1 MMDPARYRDLYLA
14 PIPPG
19 ERVRAQPPEIPS
31 LAEANLYLSS
41 DQIESPPLSLPELF
55 TAGVECGHTEARL
68 ELKRR
73 VQVAEQELEDFRVV
87 RDRAQDDRG
96 QLAARLLGAQREV
109 LAMQVHVGQMQ
120 THIDHIQAEH
130 FDTELAAARAR
141 ISELEN
147 STVWRMTAPLRRTGH
162 RAKIVIA
169 RLRAQSTAIRRTPQL
184 ASTALSI
191 VKNEGVAAL
200 ARRVWAKLDRGG
212 SFKPSPG
219 SVFTV
224 ETEVAPLAFP
234 SVNAPRVSIL
244 IPVYGKPL
252 LTFTCL
258 KSVLTHTG
266 AGEYE
271 VIVLDDASTEPVA
284 DALREVA
291 GVRFERNAQNLGF
304 VGTCNRGATLARG
317 ELIVFLN
324 NDTIV
329 TPGWLDALAA
339 VFRARPE
346 AGLVGAKLVYPDG
359 RLQEAGGIVWRDGS
373 AWNWGRNDDPEKPE
387 YNYLREADY
396 CSGACLAIPRALF
409 CDIGGFDAIYS
420 PAYYEDTDLAFKVRA
435 AGYRVFYQPLSTVV
449 HFEGQTAGT
458 DPTTGIKQHQVIN
471 RRAFAAK
478 WASALAQHGAN
489 GVRVDAER
497 DRWAQRRVLVVD
509 ACMLTPDQDSGS
521 VRMRAML
528 EIFTTLGCK
537 VTFVADNLEHRQPY
551 VQQLQQRGI
560 EVLFHPYVKSI
571 AELLARRGNEF
582 DMVLVS
588 RHYIAAKYVDA
599 IRAFAPRALIV
610 FDTVDLHFL
619 RTERQAELEDSP
631 LARISARAKRAEE
644 LALIR
649 KVDVTLVVS
658 PFEHA
663 LLADLAPDARVMVL
677 TNIHEQ
683 LPGGKP
689 FGERHGLV
697 FIGGFQH
704 PPNADAVLWY
714 WREVLPHVRVALPGV
729 KTYIVG
735 SKVPASVRAL
745 AAEDF
750 VVAGYVPDVAPYFT
764 GCRISIAPLRYGAGV
779 KGKVNFAMS
788 YGLPVVA
795 TLAAIEGMFL
805 EPDRDVLVADAA
817 SEFAAAIVRL
827 YRDEALW
834 QQLAAAGRENIRTY
848 FSRDVARS
856 TLTRLIALAR
866 DSAPARSLPGN
877 P

>member
-1 MMDPARYRDLYLA
+1 MMDPVHYRDLYLT
-14 PIPPG
+14 PIPSG
-19 ERVRAQPPEIPS
+19 KRVRAQAPKIPS
-31 LAEANLYLSS
+31 LAEKHWYLPT
-41 DQIESPPLSLPELF
+41 DQIESPPLALSELF

-73 VQVAEQELEDFRVV
+73 VRLAERDLEDFRVV

-96 QLAARLLGAQREV
+96 ELVARLLGAQREV
-109 LAMQVHVGQMQ
+109 LAMQVHIGQMQ
-120 THIDHIQAEH
+120 THIDQLQAEH
-130 FDTELAAARAR
+130 FDIELAAARAR

-147 STVWRMTAPLRRTGH
+147 STAWRMTAPLRRVGH
-162 RAKIVIA
+162 RAKIVTTQ
-169 RLRAQSTAIRRTPQL
+169 LRVQGTALRRTPQL
-184 ASTALSI
+184 AATALSI
-191 VKNEGVAAL
+191 VKNEGAAAL
-200 ARRVWAKLDRGG
+200 ARRVWAKLGR
-212 SFKPSPG
+212 SSRFKPKPG
-219 SVFTV
+219 TV
-224 ETEVAPLAFP
+224 LTPETEVAPLAFP
-234 SVNAPRVSIL
+234 PVDAPRVSIL
-244 IPVYGKPL
+244 IPVYGKAL

-258 KSVLTHTG
+258 KSVLAHTG
-266 AGEYE
+266 TGEYE
-271 VIVLDDASTEPVA
+271 VIVLDDSSPEPISA
-284 DALREVA
+284 ALRDVT

-304 VGTCNRGATLARG
+304 VANCNRGAALARG
-317 ELIVFLN
+317 EIIVFLN

-329 TPGWLDALAA
+329 TPGWLDALVT
-339 VFRARPE
+339 VFRARPD

-373 AWNWGRNDDPEKPE
+373 AWNWGRDDDPDKPE

-409 CDIGGFDAIYS
+409 HDVGGFDASYS

-435 AGYRVFYQPLSTVV
+435 AGYRVFYQPLATVV

-471 RRAFAAK
+471 RRVFAAK
-478 WASALAQHGAN
+478 WASALAQHRAN
-489 GVRVDAER
+489 GVRADAER
-497 DRWAQRRVLVVD
+497 DRWAQRRALVID

-521 VRMRAML
+521 LRMQAML
-528 EIFTTLGCK
+528 EILTALRCK

-551 VQQLQQRGI
+551 VQQLQQGGV

-582 DMVLVS
+582 DMVVVS
-588 RHYIAAKYVDA
+588 RHYVAAKYVDA
-599 IRAFAPRALIV
+599 LRAFASRALIV

-619 RTERQAELEDSP
+619 RTERQAELEDSQ
-631 LARISARAKRAEE
+631 LALLSARAKRAEE

-649 KVDVTLVVS
+649 KADVTLVVS
-658 PFEHA
+658 SVEHA
-663 LLADLAPDARVMVL
+663 LLAEIAPDARVMVL

-683 LPGGKP
+683 LPEGKP

-714 WREVLPHVRVALPGV
+714 WQEILPRVRIALPGV

-750 VVAGYVPDVAPYFT
+750 VVTGYVPDVAPYFT

-795 TLAAIEGMFL
+795 TPAAVEGMFL
-805 EPDRDVLVADAA
+805 EPDRDVLVADTAP
-817 SEFAAAIVRL
+817 EFAAAIARL
-827 YRDEALW
+827 YQDEVLW

-856 TLTRLIALAR
+856 TLTRLLAFARNEGTR
-866 DSAPARSLPGN
+866 DR
-877 P
+877 

>member
-1 MMDPARYRDLYLA
+1 MDPARYRDLYLA
-14 PIPPG
+14 TIPRG
-19 ERVRAQPPEIPS
+19 QRVRQQSPEIPS
-31 LAEANLYLSS
+31 LAEENWYLPS
-41 DQIESPPLSLPELF
+41 DQIESPPLSLTQLY

-73 VQVAEQELEDFRVV
+73 VQVAEQELRDFRVV

-96 QLAARLLGAQREV
+96 ELAARLLSAQREV
-109 LAMQVHVGQMQ
+109 LAMQVHIGQMQ
-120 THIDHIQAEH
+120 THIDHLHAED
-130 FDTELAAARAR
+130 FNTELTAARAR
-141 ISELEN
+141 ISELES
-147 STVWRMTAPLRRTGH
+147 STAWRMTAPLRSAGH
-162 RAKIVIA
+162 HAKIA
-169 RLRAQSTAIRRTPQL
+169 LAQLRAQGAVIRRTPQI

-191 VKNEGVAAL
+191 VKNEGAAAL
-200 ARRVWAKLDRGG
+200 TRRVWAKLDRRSGY
-212 SFKPSPG
+212 KPKPAA
-219 SVFTV
+219 VFTL

-234 SVNAPRVSIL
+234 ASVAPQASIL

-258 KSVLTHTG
+258 KSVLAHTPAG
-266 AGEYE
+266 AYE
-271 VIVLDDASTEPVA
+271 VIVLDDASPEPVLG
-284 DALREVA
+284 ALGQVT

-304 VGTCNRGATLARG
+304 VANCNRGAALARG

-329 TPGWLDALAA
+329 TPGWFEALVA
-339 VFRARPE
+339 VFRAKPD

-373 AWNWGRNDDPEKPE
+373 AWNWGRDDDPDKPE

-396 CSGACLAIPRALF
+396 CSGACLAIPRTLF
-409 CDIGGFDAIYS
+409 GDIGGFDLAYS

-458 DPTTGIKQHQVIN
+458 DTTTGIKQHQVIN

-478 WASALAQHGAN
+478 WASALAQHRAN
-489 GVRVDAER
+489 GVHADAER
-497 DRWAQRRVLVVD
+497 DRWAQRRVLVID

-521 VRMRAML
+521 VRMQAIL
-528 EIFTTLGCK
+528 EILTTLRCR

-551 VQQLQQRGI
+551 VQQLQQGGV

-582 DMVLVS
+582 DIVLVS
-588 RHYIAAKYVDA
+588 RHYVAAKHVDA

-619 RTERQAELEDSP
+619 RTERQAELENSP
-631 LARISARAKRAEE
+631 LARISARAKRGEE
-644 LALIR
+644 LALIS

-658 PFEHA
+658 PVEHT
-663 LLADLAPDARVMVL
+663 LLGKLAPDARVMVL
-677 TNIHEQ
+677 TNIHEP
-683 LPGGKP
+683 LPEGKP
-689 FGERHGLV
+689 LGERHGLV

-714 WREVLPHVRVALPGV
+714 WQEILPRIRVALPGV

-735 SKVPASVRAL
+735 SKVPARVRAL
-745 AAEDF
+745 AADDF
-750 VVAGYVPDVAPYFT
+750 VVTGYVPDVTPYFT
-764 GCRISIAPLRYGAGV
+764 GCRVSIAPLRYGAGV

-795 TLAAIEGMFL
+795 TPAAVEGMFL
-805 EPDRDVLVADAA
+805 EPDRDVLVADTAP
-817 SEFAAAIVRL
+817 EFAAAVVRL
-827 YRDEALW
+827 YGDEALW
-834 QQLAAAGRENIRTY
+834 LQLAAAGRENIRIH

-856 TLTRLIALAR
+856 TLTRLIALGAATKLR
-866 DSAPARSLPGN
+866 AELRER
-877 P
+877 

>member
-212 SFKPSPG
+212 SFKPNPG

-599 IRAFAPRALIV
+599 IRAFA
-610 FDTVDLHFL
+610 
-619 RTERQAELEDSP
+619 
-631 LARISARAKRAEE
+631 LARLSSSILSTCISCA
-644 LALIR
+644 
-649 KVDVTLVVS
+649 
-658 PFEHA
+658 
-663 LLADLAPDARVMVL
+663 
-677 TNIHEQ
+677 
-683 LPGGKP
+683 
-689 FGERHGLV
+689 
-697 FIGGFQH
+697 
-704 PPNADAVLWY
+704 PNARPSSKTRR
-714 WREVLPHVRVALPGV
+714 WRAFRRGRNAR
-729 KTYIVG
+729 K
-735 SKVPASVRAL
+735 S
-745 AAEDF
+745 
-750 VVAGYVPDVAPYFT
+750 
-764 GCRISIAPLRYGAGV
+764 LR
-779 KGKVNFAMS
+779 
-788 YGLPVVA
+788 
-795 TLAAIEGMFL
+795 
-805 EPDRDVLVADAA
+805 
-817 SEFAAAIVRL
+817 
-827 YRDEALW
+827 
-834 QQLAAAGRENIRTY
+834 
-848 FSRDVARS
+848 
-856 TLTRLIALAR
+856 
-866 DSAPARSLPGN
+866 
-877 P
+877 

>member
-1 MMDPARYRDLYLA
+1 MMEPRDYRDLYLT
-14 PIPPG
+14 PIPLG
-19 ERVRAQPPEIPS
+19 KRVRVQPQIPP
-31 LAEANLYLSS
+31 LAEENLYLPS
-41 DQIESPPLSLPELF
+41 DQIESPPLSLSALF

-73 VQVAEQELEDFRVV
+73 VKIAEQELEDFRVV

-96 QLAARLLGAQREV
+96 ELAARLLGAQREV
-109 LAMQVHVGQMQ
+109 LTMQTHIGQMQ
-120 THIDHIQAEH
+120 THIDQMDAEH

-147 STVWRMTAPLRRTGH
+147 STVWRMTAPLRRVGH
-162 RAKIVIA
+162 RAKLLTAQI
-169 RLRAQSTAIRRTPQL
+169 RAQGAEIRRTPQL
-184 ASTALSI
+184 VSTALLI
-191 VKNEGVAAL
+191 VKNEGAAAL
-200 ARRVWAKLDRGG
+200 ARRVRAKLGRSGR
-212 SFKPSPG
+212 FKPNPG
-219 SVFTV
+219 AVFTL
-224 ETEVAPLAFP
+224 ETELAPLAFP
-234 SVNAPRVSIL
+234 PVDAPRASIL

-258 KSVLTHTG
+258 KSVLAHTS

-271 VIVLDDASTEPVA
+271 VIVLDDASKEPVA
-284 DALREVA
+284 GALREVT
-291 GVRFERNAQNLGF
+291 GIRFERNAQNLGF
-304 VGTCNRGATLARG
+304 VANCNRGATLARG

-339 VFRARPE
+339 VFRARPD

-373 AWNWGRNDDPEKPE
+373 AWNWGRNDDPDKPE

-409 CDIGGFDAIYS
+409 RDIGGFDAIYS

-449 HFEGQTAGT
+449 HFEGQTAGS

-478 WASALAQHGAN
+478 WDSALAQHQPN
-489 GVRVDAER
+489 GLRADAEC
-497 DRWAQRRVLVVD
+497 DRWALRRILVID
-509 ACMLTPDQDSGS
+509 ACMLTPDQDAGS
-521 VRMRAML
+521 VRMQAVL
-528 EIFTTLGCK
+528 EILTKLRCK

-551 VQQLQQRGI
+551 VEQLQQRGV

-571 AELLARRGNEF
+571 AGLLARRGNEF

-599 IRAFAPRALIV
+599 LRAFAPGALIV

-658 PFEHA
+658 PVEHA
-663 LLADLAPDARVMVL
+663 LLADLTPDARVMVL
-677 TNIHEQ
+677 TTIHEQ
-683 LPGGKP
+683 LPEGQP
-689 FGERHGLV
+689 FSERHGLV

-714 WREVLPHVRVALPGV
+714 WQEILPRVRAALPGV

-745 AAEDF
+745 ATEDF
-750 VVAGYVPDVAPYFT
+750 VVTGYVVDVAPYFT
-764 GCRISIAPLRYGAGV
+764 GCRVSIAPLRYGAGV

-795 TLAAIEGMFL
+795 TSAAIEGMFL
-805 EPDRDVLVADAA
+805 KPDCDVLVADAA
-817 SEFAAAIVRL
+817 PEFAAAIVRL
-827 YRDEALW
+827 YQDEVLW
-834 QQLAAAGRENIRTY
+834 HRLAAGGRENIRTY

-866 DSAPARSLPGN
+866 GGGITRSFSGSP
-877 P
+877 

>member
-1 MMDPARYRDLYLA
+1 MMDPVRYRDLYLA

-19 ERVRAQPPEIPS
+19 QRVRAQSPEIPS
-31 LAEANLYLSS
+31 LAEENLYLPN
-41 DQIESPPLSLPELF
+41 DQIESPPLSLSELF

-96 QLAARLLGAQREV
+96 QLGARS
-109 LAMQVHVGQMQ
+109 MH
-120 THIDHIQAEH
+120 AEH
-130 FDTELAAARAR
+130 FNTELTAARAR

-147 STVWRMTAPLRRTGH
+147 STAWRMTAPLRRAGH
-162 RAKIVIA
+162 RAKLA
-169 RLRAQSTAIRRTPQL
+169 MAQLRAQGAAIRRTPQL
-184 ASTALSI
+184 TSTALSI
-191 VKNEGVAAL
+191 VKNEGAAAL
-200 ARRVWAKLDRGG
+200 ARRVWAKLGR
-212 SFKPSPG
+212 SSRFKPKPG
-219 SVFTV
+219 AVFTL
-224 ETEVAPLAFP
+224 ETELAPLAFP
-234 SVNAPRVSIL
+234 PVDAPRVSIL

-258 KSVLTHTG
+258 KSVLAHTP

-271 VIVLDDASTEPVA
+271 VIVLDDSSKEPVA
-284 DALREVA
+284 GALREVT

-304 VGTCNRGATLARG
+304 VANCNRGTTLARG

-339 VFRARPE
+339 VFRARPD

-373 AWNWGRNDDPEKPE
+373 AWNWGRNDDPDKPE

-409 CDIGGFDAIYS
+409 RDIGGFDATYS

-449 HFEGQTAGT
+449 HFEGQTAGI

-478 WASALAQHGAN
+478 WGSALAQHRAN
-489 GVRVDAER
+489 GVRADAER
-497 DRWAQRRVLVVD
+497 DRWAQRRILVID

-521 VRMRAML
+521 VRMQAVL
-528 EIFTTLGCK
+528 EILTSLRCK

-551 VQQLQQRGI
+551 VQQLQQRGV

-658 PFEHA
+658 PVEHA
-663 LLADLAPDARVMVL
+663 LLAELAPDARVMVL

-683 LPGGKP
+683 LPEGKP

-714 WREVLPHVRVALPGV
+714 WQEILPRVRVALPGV

-750 VVAGYVPDVAPYFT
+750 VVTGYVPDVAPYFT

-795 TLAAIEGMFL
+795 TPAAIEGMFL

-817 SEFAAAIVRL
+817 PDFAAAIVRL
-827 YRDEALW
+827 YQDEVLW
-834 QQLAAAGRENIRTY
+834 QQLAVAGRENIRIY

-866 DSAPARSLPGN
+866 DGGIARSLSVSP
-877 P
+877 